1 MCTGLVNHAITFKD
15 LSKPKVT
22 KGRSPNLS
30 KVDKVINPGDNL
42 KDLSHPK
49 SH

>member
-1 MCTGLVNHAITFKD
+1 MSTGLVNLAIPFKG

-22 KGRSPNLS
+22 KGRSPNHS
-30 KVDKVINPGDNL
+30 KVDQVINPGDNL
-42 KDLSHPK
+42 NHLGHSK